1 MTLLLGRRRRSN
13 DGAGWLLPTKHLQN
27 LLRGLRPCVGL
38 VWVGL
43 SLLVLGIYAIHV
55 GLARLSGLSLIVGAV
70 FGVILFLIFAV
81 IAFGRRLSNPR
92 LSVPRLRD
100 DKLLVERLRLR
111 KAVRRHRP
119 RIVLIDVRGGLG
131 LSRRR
136 CLERKHHARNSCGI

>member
-1 MTLLLGRRRRSN
+1 MLLLGRRRN
-13 DGAGWLLPTKHLQN
+13 DGPGRLLSAEHLQN

-38 VWVGL
+38 VWIL
-43 SLLVLGIYAIHV
+43 LYLLVLDICAVHV
-55 GLARLSGLSLIVGAV
+55 WLYRLSRLGLIVGAV
-70 FGVILFLIFAV
+70 VGVILFLIFTIV
-81 IAFGRRLSNPR
+81 AFGIRRLSNRR

-119 RIVLIDVRGGLG
+119 RIVLVRVRGGLS

-136 CLERKHHARNSCGI
+136 CL